1 MRGFTTL
8 NRNLIVLSNL
18 TKPIAMKLD
27 SNKHPVL
34 NALLLI
40 LNVSLEIVLILIALG
55 LVIGVW
61 ELLKY

>member
-1 MRGFTTL
+1 
-8 NRNLIVLSNL
+8 
-18 TKPIAMKLD
+18 MKLD

-40 LNVSLEIVLILIALG
+40 LNVSLEIVLIMIALG
-55 LVIGVW
+55 CVIGVW